1 MSVDVHRADGV
12 LAPADGVLAPADI
25 TFVSG
30 ELRPYLAG
38 LLSHEQTTWK
48 ERGAPW
54 WDPPEA
60 LAAYLDDGKALR
72 PRFCYWGHAIAGQDG
87 SPLLLPACAALEL
100 LHAFALIH
108 DDLMD
113 DSDTR
118 RGRPALHRQIAA
130 RHRQHDWAGDPDRY
144 GHAMALL
151 TGDLAF
157 AIASRLAAALPGP
170 AVAVWSRMVDEL
182 VIGQSL
188 DLAGTAR
195 RDRSLEV
202 ARTTTLLKSG
212 QYTVTDPLR
221 LGAALAGLPELPAA
235 LARYGDLVGEAF
247 QLRDDLLGVFGD
259 PRLTGK
265 PVGED
270 LASGKPTQ
278 LLAYAAELLPPS
290 GQAMLGLVGTPA
302 LTRTDVAELTDELVR
317 CGARNRV
324 ERKVH
329 GNVDLA
335 CALLD
340 AAELPPRV
348 AAALRSLALAATE
361 RQQ

>member
-1 MSVDVHRADGV
+1 MSIDVYRADGV
-12 LAPADGVLAPADI
+12 LAPADV
-25 TFVSG
+25 TFVTG
-30 ELRPYLAG
+30 ELRPYLAE
-38 LLSHEQTTWK
+38 LLGHEQTAWK

-72 PRFCYWGHAIAGQDG
+72 PRFCYWGHAVAGQHVG
-87 SPLLLPACAALEL
+87 QEGGPLLRQACAALEL

-157 AIASRLAAALPGP
+157 AIASRLAAVLPEP

-182 VIGQSL
+182 VLGQSL

-195 RDRSLEV
+195 RDRSLEL
-202 ARTTTLLKSG
+202 ACTTTLLKSG

-259 PRLTGK
+259 PRRTGK

-270 LASGKPTQ
+270 LAAGKPTQ
-278 LLAYAAELLPPS
+278 LLAYAAEMLPPS
-290 GQAMLGLVGTPA
+290 GQAILALAGTSA
-302 LTRTDVAELTDELVR
+302 FTRADGAELTDELAR
-317 CGARNRV
+317 CGARNRI

-329 GNVDLA
+329 GNLDLA

-340 AAELPPRV
+340 AADLPAHV
-348 AAALRSLALAATE
+348 AGALRTLAMAATE